1 VDANLRS
8 SGGKKTV
15 LIRASG
21 ITDVGL
27 KREGNEDCFST
38 NDTLGLYVV
47 ADGMGGHL
55 AGEVASKIAVELINK
70 SFRQWV
76 ESETS
81 EQDVFGVLD
90 KTLSKEGNY
99 ILSSIRLA
107 NRVVYE
113 MAEMHEEYHGMGT
126 TIAVLAVFQ
135 GRVIA
140 ANVGDSRIYML
151 RNGHLERL
159 SKDHTIVSEQLE
171 MGIMDPKDAASSPLK
186 HVLTRNL
193 GSEVS
198 VTAEVFEFEPANG
211 DRFLLCTDGLTDLVS
226 DEEIL
231 QMIQAEESPEIFCR
245 NCVEEALKRGGHD
258 NTTVVSVFL
267 SGIDPPDHGPL
278 KKLGIFLADSF
289 TGIHNTCR
297 KLKP

>member
-1 VDANLRS
+1 M
-8 SGGKKTV
+8 

-38 NDTLGLYVV
+38 DDTLGLYVV

-55 AGEVASKIAVELINK
+55 AGEVASKVAVELINK
-70 SFRQWV
+70 SFRHWM
-76 ESETS
+76 ESGLE
-81 EQDVFGVLD
+81 EEEVFGIPD
-90 KTLSKEGNY
+90 QTLTKRGNY
-99 ILSSIRLA
+99 ILGSIRLA
-107 NRVVYE
+107 NRVVHE
-113 MAEMHEEYHGMGT
+113 MAEMHDEYHGMGT

-135 GRVIA
+135 GQIIA

-159 SKDHTIVSEQLE
+159 SKDHTIVSEQVE
-171 MGIMDPKDAASSPLK
+171 MGIMDPKDAETSPLK
-186 HVLTRNL
+186 HVLTKNL
-193 GSEVS
+193 GSAEF
-198 VTAEVFEFEPANG
+198 VTAEVFEFEPADG
-211 DRFLLCTDGLTDLVS
+211 DRFLLCTDGLTDLVN

-231 QMIQAEESPEIFCR
+231 QMIQAEESPEVFCR
-245 NCVEEALKRGGHD
+245 NCVDEALKRGGHD

-267 SGIDPPDHGPL
+267 SGITPPKQGPL
-278 KKLGIFLADSF
+278 KRLGIFFADSI
-289 TGIHNTCR
+289 TGVHKTFR

>member
-1 VDANLRS
+1 L
-8 SGGKKTV
+8 

-38 NDTLGLYVV
+38 DDTLGLYVV

-55 AGEVASKIAVELINK
+55 AGEVASKVAVELINK
-70 SFRQWV
+70 SFRHWM
-76 ESETS
+76 ESGLE
-81 EQDVFGVLD
+81 EEEVFGIPD
-90 KTLSKEGNY
+90 QTLTKRGNY
-99 ILSSIRLA
+99 ILGSIRLA
-107 NRVVYE
+107 NRVVHE
-113 MAEMHEEYHGMGT
+113 MAEMHDEYHGMGT

-135 GRVIA
+135 GQIIA

-159 SKDHTIVSEQLE
+159 SKDHTIVSEQVE
-171 MGIMDPKDAASSPLK
+171 MGIMDPKDAETSPLK
-186 HVLTRNL
+186 HVLTKNL
-193 GSEVS
+193 GSAEF
-198 VTAEVFEFEPANG
+198 VTAEVFEFEPADG
-211 DRFLLCTDGLTDLVS
+211 DRFLLCTDGLTDLVN

-231 QMIQAEESPEIFCR
+231 QMIQAEESPEVFCR
-245 NCVEEALKRGGHD
+245 NCVDEALKRGGHD

-267 SGIDPPDHGPL
+267 SGITPPKQGPL
-278 KKLGIFLADSF
+278 KRLGIFFADSI
-289 TGIHNTCR
+289 TGVHKTFR

>member
-1 VDANLRS
+1 M
-8 SGGKKTV
+8 

-27 KREGNEDCFST
+27 KREGNEDAFST
-38 NDTLGLYVV
+38 DDTLGLYVV

-55 AGEVASKIAVELINK
+55 AGEVASKMAVELINK
-70 SFRQWV
+70 SFNHWM
-76 ESETS
+76 ESEADET
-81 EQDVFGVLD
+81 DIFGIPD
-90 KTLSKEGNY
+90 QTLTKKGNY
-99 ILSSIRLA
+99 LLSSIRLA
-107 NRVVYE
+107 NRVIHE

-126 TIAVLAVFQ
+126 TIAVLGFFQ
-135 GRVIA
+135 GQIIA

-159 SKDHTIVSEQLE
+159 SKDHTIVSEQVE
-171 MGIMDPKDAASSPLK
+171 MGIMDPKDAETSPLK

-193 GSEVS
+193 GSAEY
-198 VTAEVFEFEPANG
+198 VTPEVFEFEPEDG
-211 DRFLLCTDGLTDLVS
+211 DRFLLCTDGLTDLVN

-231 QMIQAEESPEIFCR
+231 QMIQTEESPEILCR
-245 NCVEEALKRGGHD
+245 NCVDEALKRGGHD

-267 SGIDPPDHGPL
+267 SGISPPRHGPL
-278 KKLGIFLADSF
+278 RRLGILFADAI
-289 TGIHNTCR
+289 TGVHKTCR